1 MSVPAISVEGLGKR
15 YRIATADGAAPRR
28 RFRRLSREEF
38 WALRDVSFEIEEG
51 TVFGVIGANG
61 AGKSTLLKILSG
73 ITDPTT
79 GRAIIRGRVGSLL
92 EVGTGFHPDLSGRDN
107 VFLNGTILG
116 MRRSEIRRRFDEI
129 VEFAGVESFIDVPVK
144 WYSSG
149 MYVRLAFAVAAHLD
163 PEVLIVDE
171 VLSVGDLSFQRKCL
185 GRIDEIAHGGRTV
198 VFVSHN
204 MTSVASLCSSGCLIE
219 NGRAVMQGAVAH
231 VIERY
236 VASTRRDAHIA
247 LAARED
253 RDGTGELRFVGL
265 VVGSPGGGPAVVGTD
280 LDVELSYEG
289 RPNLKNLM
297 VGLAVYGVMGEPLF
311 VASSQITGTS
321 FATAPADGVFR
332 CRIPRLPLAPG
343 SYSLNVYA
351 EVNGVI
357 ADWVQNA
364 AEFEVLEGD
373 FFRSGQLPPSS
384 HGQFVV
390 DHSWDLE
397 GVSALSVE
405 AAGG

>member
-1 MSVPAISVEGLGKR
+1 MSRLAVLADGLGKR
-15 YRIATADGAAPRR
+15 YRIVSPEKEAPRR
-28 RFRRLSREEF
+28 RFRRKPREEF
-38 WALRDVSFEIEEG
+38 WALQDVTFEVEEG
-51 TVFGVIGANG
+51 TVFGIIGANG

-79 GRAIIRGRVGSLL
+79 GYGEIRGRVGSLL

-116 MRRSEIRRRFDEI
+116 MRRLEIRSRFDEI
-129 VEFAGVESFIDVPVK
+129 VDFAGVGSFIDVPVK

-171 VLSVGDLSFQRKCL
+171 VLSVGDLAFQRKCL

-198 VFVSHN
+198 LFVSHN
-204 MTSVASLCSSGCLIE
+204 LTSVASLCSTGCFLAG
-219 NGRAVMQGAVAH
+219 GRLMMQGAMDQ

-236 VASTRRDAHIA
+236 VASTRLEAATA
-247 LAARED
+247 LAERTD
-253 RDGTGELRFVGL
+253 RDGTGQLRFVEIRLQSERGGPP
-265 VVGSPGGGPAVVGTD
+265 VVGEE
-280 LDVELSYEG
+280 LDVEVRYEG
-289 RPNLKNLM
+289 GKNLKNVM

-311 VASSQITGTS
+311 VASTRIRGAD
-321 FATAPADGVFR
+321 FDLAPPEGLFR

-343 SYSLNVYA
+343 PYAVNVYA

-364 AEFEVLEGD
+364 ADFEVLEGD
-373 FFRSGQLPPSS
+373 FFKSGQLPPSS

-390 DHSWDLE
+390 DHSWELE
-397 GVSALSVE
+397 SAQALREV
-405 AAGG
+405 AGG